1 MKKFI
6 LPIIIAAC
14 FILVNVLSII
24 VRKYDV
30 SPVFNVFLTV
40 TQVLF
45 FIFLIV
51 VVLYYF
57 IKYYNKK
64 K

>member
-14 FILVNVLSII
+14 FILANVLSII
-24 VRKYDV
+24 ARKYNV
-30 SPVFNVFLTV
+30 SSAFNVFLTL

-51 VVLYYF
+51 MVLYYF